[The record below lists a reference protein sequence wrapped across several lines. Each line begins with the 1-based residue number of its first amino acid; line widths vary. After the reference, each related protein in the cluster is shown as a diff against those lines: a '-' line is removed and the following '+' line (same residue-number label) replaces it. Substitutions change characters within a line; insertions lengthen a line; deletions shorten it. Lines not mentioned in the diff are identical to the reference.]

1 MAIYFNHALGFELP
15 FYWLQ
20 NQEVVRRV
28 KENEIRRLNDIW
40 VPGAENN
47 VKPEELK
54 GILHFDE
61 VKIKLSD
68 EDDSKWWTLPLDPV
82 ISVNGKNTI
91 IRRHVLKV
99 DNNKDGTRRGTV
111 KELWSQDDYE
121 VNIAGVLI
129 GAGDLPEEELRKLR
143 GYMEA
148 RKVLNIQSRLLGL
161 FGITRLAIEDY
172 SLPFTKGMENQ
183 MYTIKGYS
191 DDMEELLIE
200 DE

>member
-1 MAIYFNHALGFELP
+1 M
-15 FYWLQ
+15 
-20 NQEVVRRV
+20 RV
-28 KENEIRRLNDIW
+28 K
-40 VPGAENN
+40 
-47 VKPEELK
+47 
-54 GILHFDE
+54 
-61 VKIKLSD
+61 LSS

-82 ISVNGKNTI
+82 ISVSGKNTI

-99 DNNKDGTRRGTV
+99 DNTDDGTRRGTV

-129 GAGDLPEEELRKLR
+129 GAGDLPEDELRKLR

-191 DDMEELLIE
+191 DDMEKLLIE